1 MAEVYRAKQRD
12 IEGFSSNAADSAHV
26 ERIREM
32 VRTAFH
38 EMEDTL
44 AKNPWLCGGQY
55 SLADAFWTVAVAR
68 FQFLRLEPLRGRPAL
83 SEWYARV
90 KTRPSFQAADVWESF
105 KFSRALPILLQKFGP
120 RLAAAIL
127 AIGGLWASLWWLL

>member
-1 MAEVYRAKQRD
+1 MIR
-12 IEGFSSNAADSAHV
+12 SALD
-26 ERIREM
+26 
-32 VRTAFH
+32 

-55 SLADAFWTVAVAR
+55 SLADAFWTVAVPR
-68 FQFLRLEPLRGRPAL
+68 FQFLRLDPLRGRPAL

-90 KTRPSFQAADVWESF
+90 KVRPSFQTGDVWESF
-105 KFSRALPILLQKFGP
+105 KFSKMLPILLQKLGP

-127 AIGGLWASLWWLL
+127 AIGGLWALLGWLL